1 MKFPKSILF
10 FFLLLNSLVFSQ
22 ETFKVMFYNLLN
34 YPLQEPGSRIQHLDF
49 VLNDYLP
56 DIFMVC
62 ELNNVDGAVSILNI
76 MQYINSDYT
85 MANFVLNTS
94 DDTIGDQNDLQ
105 NLIYY
110 DSSKFILESQD
121 EITSVFRDFNRYTLK
136 LNTVEQITNPIYLEI
151 FVCHLKASSG
161 VDNENLRL
169 QMVNDLQ
176 SYLNNPINNFDNDS
190 FIMLAGDFNVYS
202 SSEPAFQELIDNTN
216 TITFSDPVNRKGNWH
231 TNLSYLDVFTQSTR
245 TSSSL
250 GGATGGFDDRF
261 DFIMTSEN
269 MLSNPELFYVTDSY
283 QTYGNNNNPSCF
295 NQEINSTSCSGSEYS
310 FGIRNALYNF
320 SDHLPVT
327 MQLQTNQTLG
337 FDDISLQN
345 PITFLDGN
353 LIRTQLNLKVNF
365 GLISLRYLNIYNTLG
380 QKVKT
385 IAINNSGLVSE
396 DISSIANGVYF
407 LVPDSYEFS
416 KPFKFIK
423 IN

>member
-1 MKFPKSILF
+1 MKFPISILF
-10 FFLLLNSLVFSQ
+10 FFLLSGYLGFSQ

-34 YPLQEPGSRIQHLDF
+34 FPLQEPPSRIQHLDF
-49 VLNDYLP
+49 ILNDYQP

-62 ELNNVDGAVSILNI
+62 ELNNSDGATSILNA
-76 MQYINSDYT
+76 MQNINSDYT

-94 DDTIGDQNDLQ
+94 DDTIGNQNDLQ

-121 EITSVFRDFNRYTLK
+121 EVTTVFRDFNRYTIK
-136 LNTVEQITNPIYLEI
+136 LNTIEQITNPIYLEI
-151 FVCHLKASSG
+151 FVCHLKASDG

-176 SYLNNPINNFDNDS
+176 SYLNNPLNNFDSNS

-216 TITFSDPVNRKGNWH
+216 TITFSDPANRIGNWH
-231 TNLSYLDVFTQSTR
+231 TNVSYLDVFTQSTR

-250 GGATGGFDDRF
+250 GGSTGGFDDRF

-269 MLSNPELFYVTDSY
+269 MLSNSELFYVADSY
-283 QTYGNNNNPSCF
+283 KAYGNNNNPSCF
-295 NQEINSTSCSGSEYS
+295 NQEINSFSCNGSEFS
-310 FGIRNALYNF
+310 FDIRNALYNF

-327 MQLQTNQTLG
+327 LQLQTNQTL
-337 FDDISLQN
+337 SLDEVSSN
-345 PITFLDGN
+345 NAITFLDGN
-353 LIRTQLNLKVNF
+353 LVRSQLNLKVNF
-365 GLISLRYLNIYNTLG
+365 GLISLKYINIYNTLG

-385 IAINNSGLVSE
+385 IAIDNSGLILE
-396 DISSIANGVYF
+396 DISPLANGIYF
-407 LVPDSYEFS
+407 LVPDSYES
-416 KPFKFIK
+416 AKPLKFIK
-423 IN
+423 TN

>member
-1 MKFPKSILF
+1 
-10 FFLLLNSLVFSQ
+10 
-22 ETFKVMFYNLLN
+22 MFYNLLN
-34 YPLQEPGSRIQHLDF
+34 YPLQEPASRIQHLDF

-62 ELNNVDGAVSILNI
+62 ELNNADGAASILNT
-76 MQYINSDYT
+76 MQNINSDYT

-94 DDTIGDQNDLQ
+94 DDTIGNQNDLQ

-121 EITSVFRDFNRYTLK
+121 EITSVFRDFNRYTIK

-151 FVCHLKASSG
+151 FVCHLKASDG

-169 QMVNDLQ
+169 QMVSDLQ
-176 SYLNNPINNFDNDS
+176 SYLNNPINNFDSDS
-190 FIMLAGDFNVYS
+190 FIVLAGDFNVYS

-216 TITFSDPVNRKGNWH
+216 TITFSDPVNRIGNWH
-231 TNLSYLDVFTQSTR
+231 TNVSYLDVFTQSTR
-245 TSSSL
+245 TSSTL

-261 DFIMTSEN
+261 DFIMTTEN
-269 MLSNPELFYVTDSY
+269 MLSNPDLYYVTDSY
-283 QTYGNNNNPSCF
+283 QVYGNNNNPSCF
-295 NQEINSTSCSGSEYS
+295 NQEINSFSCSGSEFS
-310 FGIRNALYNF
+310 FDIRNSLYNF

-327 MQLQTNQTLG
+327 IQLQTNQTLG
-337 FDDISLQN
+337 FDEFSLQN
-345 PITFLDGN
+345 TITFLDGN
-353 LIRTQLNLKVNF
+353 LVRSHLNLKVNF
-365 GLISLRYLNIYNTLG
+365 GLNSLKYLNIYNTLG

-385 IAINNSGLVSE
+385 IAIDNSGLVSE
-396 DISSIANGVYF
+396 DISSLANGVYL

-423 IN
+423 TN